1 MDSERFPVAADPV
14 ADRAVSPEN
23 GARTGS
29 TGDPRVDEAVAG
41 LAALGERP
49 LEEHPPVLEA
59 VHDKLRDILGE
70 LGEPGR
76 PGRPGMQGELG
87 GQKGP
92 GGPGLPGGP
101 GVLGGQGV
109 PGGQG
114 GQGGPGGRR

>member
-1 MDSERFPVAADPV
+1 MDSERFPVAAGPA
-14 ADRAVSPEN
+14 ADRAVSPED

-49 LEEHPPVLEA
+49 LEEHPPVLGA

-76 PGRPGMQGELG
+76 PGRPGLQGELA

-92 GGPGLPGGP
+92 GGQNSTSGH
-101 GVLGGQGV
+101 GGQGGHGV
-109 PGGQG
+109 SG